1 MNEFTNNERILLG
14 NMLFNIY
21 QSMVES
27 IERTRTQFPLLCHEE
42 SRDNLLA
49 YLCVKEIMSA
59 DLIQAIEDEGLSSI
73 YGHESHIISNL
84 ELLLRHLQVAA
95 FQGTDAK
102 KITRQ
107 QAQRLV
113 AERARTVLG
122 EGRHSRQTRI
132 MVTLDEQLI
141 NEPETIEQLLL
152 YGMDIARINCA
163 HNSPE
168 IWKKII
174 ESVRQAEG
182 RLQEKQ
188 QWEKRCYIY
197 MDLPGPKIR
206 IHNIVSNVHPVKLSV
221 RKDEYGQPIQ
231 PVTGFLYLHTP
242 SCLPPEQSDV
252 SFVLEAAT
260 NENVRLVSGDELSFI
275 DARGRKRRL
284 KVIDVI
290 TPSCFKV
297 ELSNTAYIQERT
309 WFKHK
314 RFSLLL
320 QSVAPI
326 PMKAFVKKGTRLQIY
341 FDQAHLEAAKTDD
354 AVKLTTTLPKA
365 LRNVRVGHRL
375 YLDDGKIF
383 ATIQNV
389 TSKYIEAKVIS
400 TGRKTKTIK
409 QGIGINLPDS
419 LIHLTVSSLTE
430 RDLKYI
436 PFISKHADMI
446 GLSFVHVPHDVEKLH
461 HALTEHGAPHLTI
474 IAKIETRAA
483 LHNLARILLE
493 GLKLPSFGVMIARG
507 DLAIEVGFE
516 NMSVVQ
522 HEILAL
528 CQAAHLPVIWATQ
541 VLENLAK
548 KGMPARSEISDVS
561 LGQKA
566 QCVMLNKGPY
576 IVEAVKMLANVLERE
591 EAHPQKRAKAIAR
604 YMDQHGV
611 FRY

>member
-1 MNEFTNNERILLG
+1 VDEFTNNERILG
-14 NMLFNIY
+14 NMLLNIY
-21 QSMVES
+21 QSMVKWL
-27 IERTRTQFPLLCHEE
+27 ERKRTQFPLSCHEE

-49 YLCVKEIMSA
+49 YLYVKEMMSA

-73 YGHESHIISNL
+73 YGHESHIISSL
-84 ELLLRHLQVAA
+84 ELLLRNLQVAV
-95 FQGTDAK
+95 FQDTDVK
-102 KITRQ
+102 KVTRQ
-107 QAQRLV
+107 QAKHLI

-122 EGRHSRQTRI
+122 ESRRSRQTRI

-152 YGMDIARINCA
+152 YDMDIARINCA
-163 HNSPE
+163 HGSPE
-168 IWKKII
+168 IWEKII
-174 ESVRQAEG
+174 ESVRQAEE
-182 RLQEKQ
+182 RLREKK
-188 QWEKRCYIY
+188 QWEKRCRIY

-206 IHNIVSNVHPVKLSV
+206 VDHIVSNPYPVKLSV
-221 RKDEYGQPIQ
+221 RKNEYGQPIQ

-242 SCLPPEQSDV
+242 SYLPSEQSDV

-260 NENVRLVSGDELSFI
+260 NENVTLVNGDELSFT
-275 DARGRKRRL
+275 DVRGRKRRL
-284 KVIDVI
+284 KVIDVV

-297 ELSNTAYIQERT
+297 GLSNTAYIQEGI

-314 RFSLLL
+314 RFSLLI
-320 QSVAPI
+320 QSVTPI
-326 PMKAFVKKGTRLQIY
+326 PMKALIKKGTRLQIY
-341 FDQAHLEAAKTDD
+341 FDQAHLEEAAKMDGT
-354 AVKLTTTLPKA
+354 VKLTTTLSKA

-389 TSKYIEAKVIS
+389 TNKYIEARVIS
-400 TGRKTKTIK
+400 VGRKIKTIK
-409 QGIGINLPDS
+409 KGIGMNFPDS
-419 LIHLTVSSLTE
+419 LIHLTVSSPTD
-430 RDLKYI
+430 RDLQYI
-436 PFISKHADMI
+436 PFISKYADMI
-446 GLSFVHVPHDVEKLH
+446 GLSFVHAPHDVAKLY
-461 HALTEHGAPHLTI
+461 HALVEHGAPDLTI

-483 LHNLARILLE
+483 LHNFVRILLE

-516 NMSVVQ
+516 NMSIVQ
-522 HEILAL
+522 HAILTL

-548 KGMPARSEISDVS
+548 KGVPARAEISDVS

-576 IVEAVKMLANVLERE
+576 IVDAVKMLTQVLEKE
-591 EAHPQKRAKAIAR
+591 ESHPQKRAKTIAR

-611 FRY
+611 F